1 MIPYPVEVTSEIM
14 NCFDCNMKLRQNT
27 NSYMR
32 YVGDVGEELWIYSKI
47 RELLSSEEDKTY
59 CDSELEKVRN
69 KISTMQKQIQDNF
82 NSEIAERMKELCLTV
97 YGGENFDDKHLN
109 EFIQRVQVLCSQ

>member
-1 MIPYPVEVTSEIM
+1 
-14 NCFDCNMKLRQNT
+14 
-27 NSYMR
+27 MR

-109 EFIQRVQVLCSQ
+109 EFIQRVQVLCSQQKIKAQNG